1 MKGSFRAGFRPFS
14 AGAWLIV
21 TATAFALMGCQAVPQ
36 ARPVAVAAELLLF
49 HRFIAAGTLP
59 AVPVDAAAD
68 ARQTPTASDAAPA
81 EAAPAGSV
89 AEEDPTAE
97 AAPVEVEAAATNAAA
112 AAASPVTVA
121 DSMPVSLSIP
131 ALAWSVAVVPM
142 GWEAVLVDG
151 VPTTR
156 WVVPEDA
163 GGWAVNSAAP
173 GAPGNMIVVGQQAL
187 GQALFRPLAL
197 GEAEIGDAIDVTTA
211 DGRTY
216 GYQVVEVSPPIPAIG
231 ATLEEQA
238 TADAYLA
245 PGESVRLTVVTGWP
259 GDVSTHRI
267 FVVAEYVG
275 PLP

>member
-1 MKGSFRAGFRPFS
+1 MKGSFQAGFRPFS
-14 AGAWLIV
+14 AAAWLV
-21 TATAFALMGCQAVPQ
+21 VAVTAFALMGCQAVPQ

-49 HRFIAAGTLP
+49 HRFVPAGTLP
-59 AVPVDAAAD
+59 AVPVDAAAAA
-68 ARQTPTASDAAPA
+68 ARQTPTAAGAAPA
-81 EAAPAGSV
+81 EAAPAAV
-89 AEEDPTAE
+89 ETP
-97 AAPVEVEAAATNAAA
+97 APDAV
-112 AAASPVTVA
+112 AAASSPAAVA

-151 VPTTR
+151 MPTTR
-156 WVVPEDA
+156 WVVPDDA

-197 GEAEIGDAIDVTTA
+197 GEVEIGDAIDVTAA

-216 GYQVVEVSPPIPAIG
+216 SYQVVEVSPPIPAIG
-231 ATLEEQA
+231 ATSEEQA
-238 TADAYLA
+238 SADAYLA
-245 PGESVRLTVVTGWP
+245 PGEGGRLTVVTGWP

>member
-1 MKGSFRAGFRPFS
+1 MGFRPLS
-14 AGAWLIV
+14 VAAWLV
-21 TATAFALMGCQAVPQ
+21 VAVTAFAPMGCQPVSQ
-36 ARPVAVAAELLLF
+36 ARPAAVAAELLLF
-49 HRFIAAGTLP
+49 HRLLPAGTRL
-59 AVPVDAAAD
+59 AGPVDSAGAAPA
-68 ARQTPTASDAAPA
+68 ANVAVETPTAETTPLD
-81 EAAPAGSV
+81 
-89 AEEDPTAE
+89 
-97 AAPVEVEAAATNAAA
+97 EVTVGT
-112 AAASPVTVA
+112 SPVAVA

-173 GAPGNMIVVGQQAL
+173 GAPGNMIVAGQQAL

-197 GEAEIGDAIDVTTA
+197 GEVEIGDTIDVTAA

-216 GYQVVEVSPPIPAIG
+216 RYQVVEVSPPIPAIG
-231 ATLEEQA
+231 ATSEERA
-238 TADAYLA
+238 SADAYLA
-245 PGESVRLTVVTGWP
+245 PGEGVRLTVVSGWP

-267 FVVAEYVG
+267 FVVAEYAG
-275 PLP
+275 PQP